1 MANQKKRILVIRTDR
16 IGDVV
21 VSTPVFETLKTAYPD
36 AWIAAM
42 VRPYTRD
49 LLKNNPY
56 VDEIIEYKP
65 DSTHKGLSG
74 ILAMVRTLKN
84 GHFDTVITLFSNFR
98 LGLITYMAGIPTR
111 IAPATKVA
119 QLFYNHRISQR
130 RSKSTQHEADYN
142 LDLLKVLGITD
153 MKKNVAIWIDKSAEE
168 ASRQYLKENNLFQA
182 WENKKLIGIHPGSG
196 GSARNWQPER
206 YAQLADRLISEFSYS
221 VLLTGGLGEKELL
234 STVQSK
240 MTRKSLIF
248 TSNSIME
255 LAAMLKNFSAFIS
268 SSTGPMHMAA
278 AVKTPTVS
286 LFCPITACLPIR
298 WGPIGNEQRVLLP
311 EAPEC
316 SKCVEDK
323 CKYFD
328 CMEMISIDTTIK
340 AVNELVGIE

>member
-1 MANQKKRILVIRTDR
+1 MKDKKKILVIRTDR

-21 VSTPVFETLKTAYPD
+21 VSTPVFETLKSAYPD
-36 AWIAAM
+36 AWIAVM
-42 VRPYTRD
+42 VRPYTSD
-49 LLKNNPY
+49 LLKNNPF

-65 DSTHKGLSG
+65 ESTHKGYGGLLS
-74 ILAMVRTLKN
+74 MVKKLKTGN
-84 GHFDTVITLFSNFR
+84 FDTVITLFSNFR

-111 IAPATKVA
+111 IAPATKIA
-119 QLFYNHRISQR
+119 QLFYNHRVSQR

-142 LDLLKVLGITD
+142 LDLLKVLGITE
-153 MKKNVAIWIDKSAEE
+153 MKRNVALWVDSTAEE
-168 ASRQYLKENNLFQA
+168 EARNYLEKNTLLTAWKEN
-182 WENKKLIGIHPGSG
+182 KLIGIHPGNG

-206 YAQLADRLISEFSYS
+206 YARLADRLISKFNYS
-221 VLLTGGLGEKELL
+221 VLLTGSLGEKELL
-234 STVQSK
+234 STVQEK
-240 MTRKSLIF
+240 MTEKAIIF

-286 LFCPITACLPIR
+286 LFCPIIACLPVR
-298 WGPIGNEQRVLLP
+298 WGPIGNKQRVLLP

-316 SKCVEDK
+316 SQCVGNS

-328 CMEMISIDTTIK
+328 CMEMISIDTAVK
-340 AVNELVGIE
+340 AVNKLVEIR

>member
-1 MANQKKRILVIRTDR
+1 MTNQKKRILVIRTDR

-21 VSTPVFETLKTAYPD
+21 VSTPVFETLKATYPD

-42 VRPYTRD
+42 VRPYTKD

-65 DSTHKGLSG
+65 DSEHKGLSG
-74 ILAMVRTLKN
+74 ILSMVRTLKA
-84 GHFDTVITLFSNFR
+84 GQFDTVITLFSNFR

-119 QLFYNHRISQR
+119 QMFYNYRVSQR

-153 MKKNVAIWIDKSAEE
+153 FKRNVGIWIDEDAGKAAE
-168 ASRQYLKENNLFQA
+168 QYLRGKGLFQ
-182 WENKKLIGIHPGSG
+182 KKLIAIHPGSG

-206 YAQLADRLISEFSYS
+206 YAQLADRLISEFNYS
-221 VLLTGGLGEKELL
+221 VLLTGGLGEKEMLL
-234 STVQSK
+234 TVQK
-240 MTRKSLIF
+240 NMAQKSIIF

-298 WGPIGNEQRVLLP
+298 WGPIGNEQCVLLP

-316 SKCVEDK
+316 SKCLEDN

-328 CMEMISIDTTIK
+328 CMEMISIDTVIES
-340 AVNELVGIE
+340 VNELVESK